1 MLGKLQAV
9 GKRSQ
14 TGDQLQSDQARQQDS
29 HQRNDCQIQQYRPR
43 TPFIKM
49 NQQKRQHRHG
59 KCPDRQ
65 GYFCGGRRQTRAT
78 AARANIPAGNS
89 IGDSIADS
97 PRACCVL
104 PTILQNRNHHR
115 NPEHCRKRKLEACT
129 PESAAAWAQAE
140 ATPPPQGRFGRSGV
154 RLSSPAAKNS
164 KNMTRGAPG
173 RNAHSGQ
180 LRVCNQNPCGNS
192 GAQSNRKPYF
202 FQKSEQSCADQGQ
215 VQSGNCQQMAD
226 SCALV

>member
-1 MLGKLQAV
+1 MLWKLQAV

-29 HQRNDCQIQQYRPR
+29 HQRNDCQIQQHRPR

-59 KCPDRQ
+59 NA
-65 GYFCGGRRQTRAT
+65 QTGKDIFAKE
-78 AARANIPAGNS
+78 AAGTGDGSPNKVPAGNS
-89 IGDSIADS
+89 IGDSIGDS
-97 PRACCVL
+97 QRRCYVL
-104 PTILQNRNHHR
+104 PTILQNRNHYR
-115 NPEHCRKRKLEACT
+115 NPDHCRKRKLEACIQN
-129 PESAAAWAQAE
+129 PLWLGHKQK
-140 ATPPPQGRFGRSGV
+140 QRRHRKGGWQIGRAFEQSR
-154 RLSSPAAKNS
+154 RQKQQ
-164 KNMTRGAPG
+164 KHDKGAPG

-180 LRVCNQNPCGNS
+180 LRVYNQNPCGNS